1 MIYSYVGG
9 GKKMKEKDKNNL
21 KLKFYNNPGIGIDFA
36 ILNLYTSF
44 IVLSLAA
51 DAFTETVK

>member
-1 MIYSYVGG
+1 MSGG